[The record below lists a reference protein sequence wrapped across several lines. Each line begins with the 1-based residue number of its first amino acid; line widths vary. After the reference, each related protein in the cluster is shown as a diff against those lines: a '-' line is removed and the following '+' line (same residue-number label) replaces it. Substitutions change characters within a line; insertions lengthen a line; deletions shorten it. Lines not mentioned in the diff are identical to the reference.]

1 MSTRNFNFN
10 NDFQI
15 TISDGTN
22 THTLNVP
29 KEYNKRV
36 SSILEAVEREMQPLT
51 QEQLDA
57 ISERH
62 DTIKSGA
69 QPF

>member
-1 MSTRNFNFN
+1 MSTKNFNFDK
-10 NDFQI
+10 DFKV
-15 TISDGTN
+15 TVSDGTN
-22 THTLNVP
+22 TYTLNVP
-29 KEYNKRV
+29 KEHNRRV
-36 SSILEAVEREMQPLT
+36 SSILEAVEREVQPLT